1 MLKENWFVF
10 HSSVI
15 IKYNWNILTSIY
27 SSVLQSFKFATFVCS
42 YSLVQFLCVFK
53 VTLGGTCSFEIFLR
67 RSAANNSNW
76 LQTDTTAIR
85 IL

>member
-1 MLKENWFVF
+1 MSKENWLLF

-15 IKYNWNILTSIY
+15 IKCNLSLLASIY
-27 SSVLQSFKFATFVCS
+27 SSVLRSFKLAMFVCC

-53 VTLGGTCSFEIFLR
+53 VTLGVVHSFEIFL

-76 LQTDTTAIR
+76 LQTDTTDI
-85 IL
+85 